1 MNISIKE
8 TIFLRAFS
16 FYKIPLL
23 FFVNPSVVKMTEEEV
38 VIAIPFHRRNK
49 NHLGSMYFG
58 VLCIGA
64 DAAGGFIAARAL
76 QKVKNGKGTL
86 IFKDFQAKFLKRPE
100 GRTLFTCKDGLAIK
114 EAVKKAEESL
124 ERVELPVTIIAT
136 VPEKS
141 GDEPVAEFVLTLSLK
156 VKR

>member
-1 MNISIKE
+1 MKISLKD
-8 TIFLRAFS
+8 TFFLRAFS
-16 FYKIPLL
+16 FWKIPLL
-23 FFVNPSVVKMTEEEV
+23 YFVNPSVVRMTEEEV
-38 VIAIPFHRRNK
+38 VISIPFLHRNK

-76 QKVKNGKGTL
+76 QEVKSGKGSL

-100 GRTLFTCKDGLAIK
+100 GRTLFSCKDGARIR
-114 EAVKKAEESL
+114 EAVKKAEETL
-124 ERVELPVTIIAT
+124 ERVELPVTIVAT

-141 GDEPVAEFVLTLSLK
+141 GEEPVAEFVLTLSLK
-156 VKR
+156 VKK

>member
-1 MNISIKE
+1 MNFSFKD
-8 TIFLRAFS
+8 TVFLRAFG
-16 FYKIPLL
+16 FTKVPLL
-23 FFVNPSVVKMTEEEV
+23 FFVNPSVTKYSEEEV
-38 VIAIPFHRRNK
+38 VISIPFHRRNK

-58 VLCIGA
+58 TLCIGA
-64 DAAGGFIAARAL
+64 DAAGGYIAARAL
-76 QKVKNGKGTL
+76 QKVKNGKGSL
-86 IFKDFQAKFLKRPE
+86 VFKDFKAKFLKRPE

-124 ERVELPVTIIAT
+124 ERVDLPVTVIAT

-141 GDEPVAEFVLTLSLK
+141 GDEPVAEFVRTLSLK